1 MYTLYIW
8 NIILMENLDGEI
20 YFVLVTSGSTVPT
33 ASSNQILSA
42 TQLSLL
48 YKLDTASHVTKQ
60 VFRFNF

>member
-1 MYTLYIW
+1 MVK
-8 NIILMENLDGEI
+8 ILR
-20 YFVLVTSGSTVPT
+20 VLVISGSTVPT

-42 TQLSLL
+42 TQLSLM